1 MNTSFIDK
9 NLYKIQEKLKSDIR
23 LNFEDGL
30 LLYNTQDII
39 GLGHLADNLRCKKHG
54 RKAYY
59 IYNQH
64 INYTNIC
71 SNRCLFCAYARD
83 KDENGAFTY
92 SIEDV
97 KNKLIERIDEPV
109 NELHVVGGLNH
120 ALSFEY
126 YIEMLKTIKM
136 IRPNAA
142 IKAFTAVEI
151 DHLSKIS
158 GYSLK
163 KTINRLKQAGL
174 EMIPGGGAEVMSKRI
189 RQKLFPKKIDSRRW
203 LEIMEILHGMGLT
216 SNATMLYGHIETME
230 ERVRHLIKLR
240 ELQDKTQGFSAYIP
254 LAFHSENTKLS
265 HIPQTTAFD
274 DLKNIAVARLMLD
287 NFEHIKAY
295 WIMIGERLAQLAL
308 SFGAD
313 DLDGTIIEEK
323 ITHMAGAKS
332 AKGLSRSEMKNLISS
347 AGFIPVERDSFYK
360 PVIRD

>member
-136 IRPNAA
+136 IRPNAV

-151 DHLSKIS
+151 DHLFKIS